1 MSKTPAP
8 TTSPWARR
16 ADSEVHGYGLYAS
29 KDIPKGTRII
39 EYVGD
44 KITKAESDRRDDARR
59 ARQEAGDD
67 GCVYLFTLNKRYDID
82 GDVEWNTARLI
93 NHSCEPNCETEYA
106 KGGIWISALRDIA
119 EGEELNYDYGFDW
132 DNYDEHPCLCGSPTC
147 CGYIVAKDQRWR
159 VRRDIARKKAEKK
172 GRELS
177 TKKWKFRPA
186 KNPMANVNWGDLM
199 RLKARMAVN
208 SQGIRTL
215 SIAESLTSGQVQAR
229 IGLISGVSTFFQGG
243 ITAYSIDAK
252 VKQLGVDRAAAEACN
267 AVSEDIAKQMA
278 EGVART
284 METDVGVATT
294 GYAEPSTEF
303 EVEYPFAYWAIA
315 IKGPRGRWQFT
326 TGRVKGKGLS
336 RVAMESRVADKVIA
350 ALSDVLKPA
359 GRESKG

>member
-8 TTSPWARR
+8 TTSPWACR
-16 ADSEVHGYGLYAS
+16 ANSDVHGYGLYAA

-106 KGGIWISALRDIA
+106 QGGIWISALRDIA

-132 DNYDEHPCLCGSPTC
+132 DNYDEHPCLCGAPTC

-159 VRRDIARKKAEKK
+159 VRQDIARKKAEKK
-172 GRELS
+172 GREFS
-177 TKKWKFRPA
+177 AKKWKFKPEYNPLA
-186 KNPMANVNWGDLM
+186 KVRWGDLM
-199 RLKARMAVN
+199 RLKARFGVN
-208 SQGIRTL
+208 SRGVRTL
-215 SIAESLTSGQVQAR
+215 AVAESLTSGQIQAR
-229 IGLISGVSTFFQGG
+229 IGLISGASTFFQGG

-252 VKQLGVDRAAAEACN
+252 VKQLGVDRAEAEACN
-267 AVSEDIAKQMA
+267 AVSESIAKQMA
-278 EGVART
+278 AGVART
-284 METDVGVATT
+284 MDADVGVATT
-294 GYAEPSTEF
+294 GYAEPSAAE
-303 EVEYPFAYWAIA
+303 EVKHPFAHWAIA
-315 IKGPRGRWQFT
+315 VKGPRGRWQFT
-326 TGRVKGKGLS
+326 TGKVKGKGLS
-336 RVAMESRVADKVIA
+336 RAAMESRVADKVIA
-350 ALSDVLKPA
+350 ALPGVLKSND
-359 GRESKG
+359 GESTD